1 MKGKRMKTIILF
13 FILAV
18 TFCPFADMAL
28 AASSPDDER
37 RKQKEDEEL
46 VKHLALMEELKKQAE
61 AAGEKWPVPP
71 PPLEPPTR
79 QQEEHYER
87 IARDWANRLWATN
100 ECFVAQNPFRR
111 DKPAWTHH
119 HGVWTNEFTRSKGYT
134 SRKPISE
141 SMPWNR
147 FELRFRVDI
156 TNRPRDCI
164 FVFLDDGRDNVL
176 NIYNSI
182 YKYSNVYY
190 SVPDYKPIHTNEREA
205 RLKAAEYA
213 AMFGV
218 SNLWDKTKFEC
229 RSFGFFYGVWEF
241 DLTPFVN
248 GYPTLY
254 PVCVKI
260 ADLPGYPLGEWS
272 NCLYQI
278 PTNLTT
284 KVVLTSEEGKQ
295 KGIEYL
301 KQYFPLKYLIP
312 KLTFHS
318 NRLEYISPTYDYIRP
333 TDDTGFSDYKPKHD
347 EVALVWANTFKKPDG
362 EGFPWVLIYVDAA
375 TGEMLG
381 GLD

>member
-1 MKGKRMKTIILF
+1 MKTMILF
-13 FILAV
+13 SILAV
-18 TFCPFADMAL
+18 TFSPFADMTLAL
-28 AASSPDDER
+28 SADGEL

-46 VKHLALMEELKKQAE
+46 EKHLALMDELEKQAE
-61 AAGEKWPVPP
+61 AEGWKRPVPP
-71 PPLEPPTR
+71 PLPEPPTR

-87 IARDWANRLWATN
+87 IARDWAKRLWATN
-100 ECFVAQNPFRR
+100 DCFVAKNWAKGDKPG

-119 HGVWTNEFTRSKGYT
+119 LGVWTNEFTRSKVYT

-147 FELRFRVDI
+147 VELRFRVDI

-164 FVFLDDGRDNVL
+164 FMFLDDGRDSVL
-176 NIYNSI
+176 NVYNSI

-190 SVPDYKPIHTNEREA
+190 SVPDYKPVHTNEREA
-205 RLKAAEYA
+205 RLRAAEYA

-218 SNLWDKTKFEC
+218 SNLWDKTRFEC
-229 RSFGFFYGVWEF
+229 RSFGFFHGVWEF

-260 ADLPGYPLGEWS
+260 ADLPGYPLGEWC

-301 KQYFPLKYLIP
+301 NQYFPLKYLIP

-333 TDDTGFSDYKPKHD
+333 ADDTGFSDYKPRWD
-347 EVALVWANTFKKPDG
+347 EVALVWNNAFKKPEG
-362 EGFPWVLIYVDAA
+362 TGFPWVSIYVDAA

-381 GLD
+381 GVD